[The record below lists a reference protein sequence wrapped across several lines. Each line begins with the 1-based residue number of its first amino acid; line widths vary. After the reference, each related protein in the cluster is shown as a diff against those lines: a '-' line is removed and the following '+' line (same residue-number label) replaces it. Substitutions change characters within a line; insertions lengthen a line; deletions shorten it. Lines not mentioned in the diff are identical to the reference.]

1 METAPQDKLDL
12 ILRTHAEKR
21 VFEDFRHYHVS
32 VSQKLWSVNYYCD
45 NIAQLKPVTSYERI
59 SRSPASDVTDDKLV
73 AEGSTYR
80 SFLLSMNMFLDGFLM
95 NAVAVLDTLAHEIW
109 VIYKGPKSGDLYMN
123 AAKKELK
130 KSHPKSQL
138 VELLED
144 HLAEDWFDTLR
155 MYRRCTT
162 HESLVAPDISFKISL
177 ITGEVEQ
184 SVPLPDDPTYRP
196 FTYVQKR
203 ELTTYCEEARE
214 KVKLIVERSYVCIVE
229 DLMTADN
236 RVPIPASSLS

>member
-1 METAPQDKLDL
+1 METAAQDKLDS

-32 VSQKLWSVNYYCD
+32 VSQKLWSVDYYCD
-45 NIAQLKPVTSYERI
+45 NIAQLKPVTSYERM
-59 SRSPASDVTDDKLV
+59 SRSPASDLADGKMV
-73 AEGSTYR
+73 AEGSTYK

-95 NAVAVLDTLAHEIW
+95 NAVAALDTLAHEIW
-109 VIYKGPKSGDLYMN
+109 VIYKGSKSGDLYMN
-123 AAKKELK
+123 AVKKELK
-130 KSHPKSQL
+130 KCHPKSQL
-138 VELLED
+138 VEHLEE

-184 SVPLPDDPTYRP
+184 SIPLPDDPTNRP
-196 FTYVQKR
+196 FTYAQKR
-203 ELTTYCEEARE
+203 ELITYCEEARK
-214 KVKLIVERSYVCIVE
+214 KVKLIVDRSYICIVE
-229 DLMTADN
+229 DLIAADN
-236 RVPIPASSLS
+236 KVPIPASSLS